1 MEVNQVAVVV
11 VTKNQIMKLL
21 LFILFFLPVLGF
33 SQEISDTTA
42 IQQDTNKVYKK
53 RVLETVEID
62 LISSYYTQDGKN
74 AAVTGGIGT
83 EKLSDIASTINV
95 AIPLNDD
102 DVFIIDATISAYTSA
117 SSSNLNPFSGASSG
131 DDDDEDEDDK
141 KGLNT
146 NTIKGP
152 TTGTPWVAS
161 SGASK
166 SDIWYNG
173 NLSYSHSSDNRNNII
188 SSNVSFANEF
198 DYTSFGFGAGYVR
211 EFNKKNT
218 EIGIKANI
226 YLDHWRPEYPT
237 EIHTYIENNGNL
249 EADFFNGVDIL
260 NHNGL
265 VADKNGALIWTPFKN
280 TLVDNSNR
288 NTYSFTLSFSQIISK
303 NAQFSIFT
311 DVVTQ
316 QGWLANPMQRVYFK
330 DKANY
335 YIGTAS
341 SIANYTSP
349 SNTDVFQL
357 ADDIERL
364 PETRLKTPVGIR
376 FNYYLSELFVFKTYY
391 RYYFDDWGIK
401 AHTVNVELPVKVS
414 QKFTL
419 YPSYRFYS
427 QNAADYFAPY
437 EEHLST
443 EKYYTSDYDLSKFD
457 ANQYG
462 FGIKYNDIFTTAHI
476 GKLRFKTFD
485 LNYSQ
490 YVRNTGFKA
499 NIISFG
505 MKLIVN

>member
-1 MEVNQVAVVV
+1 
-11 VTKNQIMKLL
+11 
-21 LFILFFLPVLGF
+21 
-33 SQEISDTTA
+33 
-42 IQQDTNKVYKK
+42 
-53 RVLETVEID
+53 
-62 LISSYYTQDGKN
+62 
-74 AAVTGGIGT
+74 
-83 EKLSDIASTINV
+83 
-95 AIPLNDD
+95 
-102 DVFIIDATISAYTSA
+102 
-117 SSSNLNPFSGASSG
+117 
-131 DDDDEDEDDK
+131 
-141 KGLNT
+141 
-146 NTIKGP
+146 
-152 TTGTPWVAS
+152 
-161 SGASK
+161 
-166 SDIWYNG
+166 
-173 NLSYSHSSDNRNNII
+173 
-188 SSNVSFANEF
+188 
-198 DYTSFGFGAGYVR
+198 
-211 EFNKKNT
+211 
-218 EIGIKANI
+218 
-226 YLDHWRPEYPT
+226 
-237 EIHTYIENNGNL
+237 
-249 EADFFNGVDIL
+249 
-260 NHNGL
+260 
-265 VADKNGALIWTPFKN
+265 
-280 TLVDNSNR
+280 
-288 NTYSFTLSFSQIISK
+288 
-303 NAQFSIFT
+303 
-311 DVVTQ
+311 
-316 QGWLANPMQRVYFK
+316 MQRVYFK

-376 FNYYLSELFVFKTYY
+376 FNYYISELFVFKTYY

-427 QNAADYFAPY
+427 QNASDYFAPY
-437 EEHLST
+437 EEHLTT
-443 EKYYTSDYDLSKFD
+443 EKYYTSDYDLSMFD